1 MFEIRCIRAA
11 CRIAPLL
18 VWLAGARLAPAGY
31 EDFVNY
37 PATGT
42 SYASGTFLGRD
53 GSTWSYA
60 QCRGDRVI
68 TAPSPC
74 MNKETTAANIT
85 SGSIAGGCGALT
97 FEWRM
102 GYSAT
107 NANGTN
113 VCFDVTVNGALVS
126 TVRLG
131 VPGITYT
138 SSPVTVDQAGNF
150 ILKFA
155 QHNATAKQVIID
167 NIAWTPYGGGG
178 TNPPELILTP
188 PATSVVMSATN
199 LLEVD
204 VGATEPDAD
213 ELRLWATGL
222 PAGATFAGATG
233 AAPLACTFSWT
244 PALVQTGSHT
254 VVFHAGDKDG
264 TNQQALAVL
273 VLSNKPYYYGTEALA
288 GPELRAA
295 LHEIVST
302 GSRQLT
308 DDQENTA
315 MKDLDTDP
323 ANTNNIICLYRRVP
337 IAKSLYNDNDG
348 WNKEHAW
355 PESRGLGGDGPDQ
368 NDVHN
373 LFAADADVN
382 AMRGNLYFDESNPAD
397 PSYRNPATNT
407 APQTSLDSDSWEPPD
422 EVKGDIARALFY
434 MDVRYDGL
442 EANTEDIQLQDAL
455 SDPAERRMGVLTTL
469 RAWHEADPPSLAES
483 NRNEKIYATY
493 QYNRNPFIDHP
504 EWVASIFDPET
515 TPPVL
520 QPIGVQTGGVGAW
533 LRFEARATATQNDP
547 VTLTVSNGPAGSA
560 LYATNTA
567 GTFSWMPDAVGIWTV
582 RVYAADNDGADFVA
596 VPMTILVD
604 QDGDGLPSWWE
615 QLYFDGGTNATP
627 SQDSDGD
634 FFSNLQEWIAGS
646 HPRDSNSFLAAEV
659 TWQGG
664 ALRVSGDDV
673 STGRVYTLERAAVLA
688 DGAPWEP
695 VGATNDLQGGAVL
708 FDLSPTQGGAHYR
721 IRAERP

>member
-11 CRIAPLL
+11 HRIAPLL

-31 EDFVNY
+31 EDFANY
-37 PATGT
+37 PITENRYT
-42 SYASGTFLGRD
+42 NGTFLGRD
-53 GSTWSYA
+53 GSTWAFFSC
-60 QCRGDRVI
+60 QGTKVI
-68 TAPSPC
+68 QAPSPC
-74 MNKETTAANIT
+74 LGRGQSPTGSVE
-85 SGSIAGGCGALT
+85 SGLIAGGCGELT
-97 FEWRM
+97 LNWMKAFNNAVNLDLYVNDVFLISIT
-102 GYSAT
+102 GGVQSVSNSA
-107 NANGTN
+107 GPI
-113 VCFDVTVNGALVS
+113 VVG
-126 TVRLG
+126 
-131 VPGITYT
+131 
-138 SSPVTVDQAGNF
+138 QAGNF
-150 ILKFA
+150 RLKFL
-155 QHNATAKQVIID
+155 QHDSNAGQVAID
-167 NIAWTPYGGGG
+167 NIAWTPYVGGG
-178 TNPPELILTP
+178 TSAPQMVLTP
-188 PATSVVMSATN
+188 SATSIVMAATN
-199 LLEVD
+199 LLSVD
-204 VGATEPDAD
+204 VRATEPDGD
-213 ELRLWATGL
+213 TLRLWATGM
-222 PAGATFAGATG
+222 PSGAVFAGATG
-233 AAPLACTFSWT
+233 ASPLVCTFSWT
-244 PALVQTGSHT
+244 PTLAQTGRHA
-254 VVFHAGDKDG
+254 VVFCAGDKDG
-264 TNQQALAVL
+264 TNRQSLAVL
-273 VLSNKPYYYGTEALA
+273 VLTNKAYYYEAEGKA
-288 GPELRAA
+288 GPDLRAA
-295 LHEIVST
+295 LHEIIST

-308 DDQENTA
+308 DEQENTA

-323 ANTNNIICLYRRVP
+323 TDTNNIICLYRRVP

-348 WNKEHAW
+348 WNKEHSW
-355 PESRGLGGDGPDQ
+355 PESRGLGSTGPDQ

-373 LFAADADVN
+373 LFAADKLVN
-382 AMRGNLYFDESNPAD
+382 ALRGNLYFDESNPAD
-397 PSYRNPATNT
+397 PGYVSPAATN
-407 APQTSLDSDSWEPPD
+407 APETSRDGDSWEPPPD
-422 EVKGDIARALFY
+422 VKGDVARAILY

-442 EANTEDIQLQDAL
+442 EPDTVDLQAQDAL
-455 SDPAERRMGVLTTL
+455 TTPTNRMGVLTTL

-483 NRNEKIYATY
+483 NRNEKIYVTY

-547 VTLTVSNGPAGSA
+547 VTLTISNGPAGSA

-627 SQDSDGD
+627 SQDADGD

-646 HPRDSNSFLAAEV
+646 NPRDSNSFLAAEA

-695 VGATNDLQGGAVL
+695 VGATNDLQGGAIL
-708 FDLSPTQGGAHYR
+708 FDVPPTQAAGR
-721 IRAERP
+721 FRLRAEKP